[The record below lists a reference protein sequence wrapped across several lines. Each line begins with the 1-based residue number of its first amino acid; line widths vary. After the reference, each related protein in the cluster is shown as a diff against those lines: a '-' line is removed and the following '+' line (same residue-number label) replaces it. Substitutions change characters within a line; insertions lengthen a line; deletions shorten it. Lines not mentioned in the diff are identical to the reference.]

1 MTALQVTGSVNHP
14 HEVGET
20 RALASPRGRIRDD
33 AETLIHQS
41 RSAGFGD
48 PPPEIVQEIEWA
60 AAMDELTAQKRPYRE
75 RLKLAAELLQLK
87 TGNDRFVGFEPR
99 HEKEAQDVYND
110 VREQL
115 LHDLSPGRRSSTARR
130 TPG

>member
-1 MTALQVTGSVNHP
+1 
-14 HEVGET
+14 
-20 RALASPRGRIRDD
+20 
-33 AETLIHQS
+33 
-41 RSAGFGD
+41 
-48 PPPEIVQEIEWA
+48 
-60 AAMDELTAQKRPYRE
+60 MDELTAQKRPYRE

-87 TGNDRFVGFEPR
+87 SGNDRFVGFEPR

-115 LHDLSPGRRSSTARR
+115 LHDLYAWQTTTARR